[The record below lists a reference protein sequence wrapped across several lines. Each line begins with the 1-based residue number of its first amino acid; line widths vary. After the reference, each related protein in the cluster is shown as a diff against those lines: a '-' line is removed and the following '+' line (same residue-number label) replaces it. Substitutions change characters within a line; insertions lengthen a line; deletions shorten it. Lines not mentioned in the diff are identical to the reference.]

1 MDIRIVG
8 FIIAAGVAYWVYNDA
23 QKWGYTKNAAIGWSV
38 GVFLLMIVCLPIYI
52 LTELK
57 RARRQLEPAGGSQ
70 SAAIS
75 TSCEHCSKLYYGT
88 PNYCPHCG
96 HLVRNIN

>member
-1 MDIRIVG
+1 MDIRIKG
-8 FIIAAGVAYWVYNDA
+8 IIIAVGVAYWVYNDA
-23 QKWGYTKNAAIGWSV
+23 QKWGYSKNAAIGWSV
-38 GVFLLMIVCLPIYI
+38 GVFLLMIVFLPIYI

-57 RARRQLEPAGGSQ
+57 RARRQLERPGARQ

-75 TSCEHCSKLYYGT
+75 ISCEHCSKHYYGN

-96 HLVRNIN
+96 HLVRKI